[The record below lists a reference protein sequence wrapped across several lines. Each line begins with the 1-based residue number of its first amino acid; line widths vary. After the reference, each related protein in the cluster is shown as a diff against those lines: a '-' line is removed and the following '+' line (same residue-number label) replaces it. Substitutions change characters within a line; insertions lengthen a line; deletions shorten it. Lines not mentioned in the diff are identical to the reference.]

1 MCLNA
6 AVDRSFFKAFYVWT
20 RDEKEDKI
28 GLMRK
33 QMIRVGLLT
42 VFLLLLFAGALN
54 LWRENDS
61 AQTIK
66 PDDYIDR
73 DVPPDISDGAGQADN
88 TVQPTEKM
96 ENVNTEDADIAAV
109 MSGILARGSGEFF
122 CGYPVDEGFL
132 CWLGGTYGQ
141 ELLQKIESQLTEKT
155 GADKW
160 YEWTKNTM
168 HVLWTCYSK
177 DRGFNAHRQQNVV
190 WKEAKDPS
198 CIRLDFLGDVCLDED
213 WSTMQSP
220 GGVEAS
226 LSDGMRAELESA
238 DLVTV
243 SGEFNKAV
251 KKGGQESGAYSFS
264 TVDETVRLLE
274 FFDADMVTFADAGG
288 REHNGQELLRA
299 MDAAEAAGIVC
310 AGTKP
315 AVSCFVAG
323 GRKIAVVSI
332 SEPAPKSLVQETIA
346 KADRTS
352 DHVIVCTHWGTEG
365 SNYFDDRQEETART
379 YVEAGA
385 DAVIGGHPH
394 RLQGVQF
401 LDGAPVVYSLGNVW
415 YSTGALYTSV
425 AQLRI
430 SDKGE
435 LTLYMLPCM
444 QRDLTTRLLDGA
456 DDKKEFYH
464 YLADV
469 SSGVGIDEDG
479 RVHPFRN
486 VSGPGESPYAYT
498 SGRRYGMQLD
508 DLDLDKKTIDKDGNR
523 K

>member
-1 MCLNA
+1 
-6 AVDRSFFKAFYVWT
+6 
-20 RDEKEDKI
+20 
-28 GLMRK
+28 
-33 QMIRVGLLT
+33 MIRVGMLA
-42 VFLLLLFAGALN
+42 VFLLLLFAGALK
-54 LWRENDS
+54 LWREKDS
-61 AQTIK
+61 AQTIMQ
-66 PDDYIDR
+66 DNDRDR
-73 DVPPDISDGAGQADN
+73 DVPPDISEGAGQADN
-88 TVQPTEKM
+88 AVQPTEKM
-96 ENVNTEDADIAAV
+96 ENVNTEETDAAAV
-109 MSGILARGSGEFF
+109 MSGILDRGSREFF

-141 ELLQKIESQLTEKT
+141 ELLQKIESQLTEET

-177 DRGFNAHRQQNVV
+177 DRGFNSHRQQNVV

-198 CIRLDFLGDVCLDED
+198 CIRLDFLGDVCLDEG
-213 WSTMQSP
+213 WSTMQAP

-226 LSDGMRAELESA
+226 LSDSVKAELESA

-243 SGEFNKAV
+243 SGEFNKPV
-251 KKGGQESGAYSFS
+251 KKDGQESGAYTFS
-264 TVDETVRLLE
+264 TVEETVRLLE
-274 FFDADMVTFADAGG
+274 FFDADMVTFADGGG
-288 REHNGQELLRA
+288 REHDGQELLRV
-299 MDAAEAAGIVC
+299 MDAAENAGIAC

-315 AVSCFVAG
+315 SLRCFVAG
-323 GRKIAVVSI
+323 GRKIAVVSV
-332 SEPAPKSLVQETIA
+332 SEPAQKSLVQAAVTE
-346 KADRTS
+346 ADRTS
-352 DHVIVCTHWGTEG
+352 DHVIVYTHWGTEG
-365 SNYFDDRQEETART
+365 SNYFDGRQEETART

-401 LDGAPVVYSLGNVW
+401 LDGVPVVYSLGNVW
-415 YSTGALYTSV
+415 YSTGALYTSI

-430 SDKGE
+430 SGTGE
-435 LTLYMLPCM
+435 LSLYMLPCM
-444 QRDLTTRLLDGA
+444 QRDLTTRMLEGA

-508 DLDLDKKTIDKDGNR
+508 DLDLDGKTIDINGNR